1 MILSGRV
8 GAEMCIRARCGPDRG
23 MFDSNFPPDKVGH
36 SYNILYNAFK
46 RLTKDY
52 SATERVD
59 MFRGTAER
67 VYRVEY

>member
-1 MILSGRV
+1 MPFGR
-8 GAEMCIRARCGPDRG
+8 
-23 MFDSNFPPDKVGH
+23 SNFPPDKVGH

-52 SATERVD
+52 SASERND

>member
-1 MILSGRV
+1 MAPLMNYAIDQF
-8 GAEMCIRARCGPDRG
+8 GPDRG
-23 MFDSNFPPDKVGH
+23 MIESNFPPDKVGH

-52 SATERVD
+52 SASERND